1 MTLPQE
7 LRALLLPVG
16 VTSIARE
23 DLFEDA
29 AKEIERLQ
37 AQVNELTLFKSRHT
51 YNHERDCGLTNDV
64 GLCECPQTVGE
75 HYE

>member
-7 LRALLLPVG
+7 LRALLLPAG

-51 YNHERDCGLTNDV
+51 YNHERDCGLTNDA
-64 GLCECPQTVGE
+64 GLCECPQTVGTDL
-75 HYE
+75 